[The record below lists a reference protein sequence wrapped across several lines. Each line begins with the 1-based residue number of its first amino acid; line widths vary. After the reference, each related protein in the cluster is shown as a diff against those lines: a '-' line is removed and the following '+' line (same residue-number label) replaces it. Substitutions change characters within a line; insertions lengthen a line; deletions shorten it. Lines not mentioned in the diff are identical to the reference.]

1 MAKRDYYEVLGV
13 SKDASEAEIKSAYR
27 KKAKECHPDLHPND
41 KNAEERFKELNEA
54 NEVLSD
60 PEKRK
65 RYDQFGF
72 DGPQMGGGS
81 GGAGGFDFSGFGGMG
96 GFESI
101 FDTFFGGM
109 GGSARRAGPV
119 QGNDLQHRIT
129 ITFEEAAF
137 GCEKSVDFFRNENC
151 DACGG
156 TGAQAGT
163 QPQTCPTCKGSG
175 QVRTGGGFMVT
186 VRTCP
191 TCHGEG
197 KIIKDRC
204 QTCGGTGRVRRK
216 RSLKLRIPAGIQDG
230 VSLVKRGEG
239 EPGMRGGP
247 AGDLYITVTV
257 KPHRLFKRDGNN
269 ILLDMPISITQA
281 ALGAEID
288 VPTLE
293 KPVKQR
299 IPEGTQT
306 GTQFR
311 IKGQGIPSLKNGLKG
326 DLILTVHVEVPRK
339 LNERQKDLLRQLEQS
354 LGGKEYEGRKTFAD
368 KIKEIFNNCSKSPRR
383 QAPWALLDPRRCG
396 GALPWNG
403 WKRWSIPPPL
413 GATWSAMK

>member
-13 SKDASEAEIKSAYR
+13 PKNATDAEIKTAYR

-60 PEKRK
+60 AEKRS

-72 DGPQMGGGS
+72 DGPQMGGG
-81 GGAGGFDFSGFGGMG
+81 AGGFDFNGFGGMG

-101 FDTFFGGM
+101 FDSFFGGGM
-109 GGSARRAGPV
+109 GGAGRRNGPM
-119 QGNDLQHRIT
+119 QGNDLQHRLSIS
-129 ITFEEAAF
+129 FEEAAF
-137 GCEKSVDFFRNENC
+137 GCEKVIDFFREEAC
-151 DACGG
+151 ATCGG
-156 TGAQAGT
+156 SGAKPGT

-191 TCHGEG
+191 TCRGEG
-197 KIIKDRC
+197 KIVKDKC
-204 QTCGGTGRVRRK
+204 SNCNGTGRVRKK
-216 RSLKLRIPAGIQDG
+216 RTITLRIPAGITDG
-230 VSLVKRGEG
+230 ASLVKRGEG
-239 EPGMRGGP
+239 EPGLRGGP
-247 AGDLYITVTV
+247 AGDLYIVISV
-257 KPHRLFKRDGNN
+257 KPHRLFKREGNN
-269 ILLDMPISITQA
+269 ILLDMPISFTQA

-288 VPTLE
+288 IPTLE

-311 IKGQGIPSLKNGLKG
+311 IKGQGIPSLKTGVKG
-326 DLILTVHVEVPRK
+326 DLLLNVTVETPRR
-339 LNERQKDLLRQLEQS
+339 LNEKQKELLRQLDAS
-354 LGGKEYEGRKTFAD
+354 MTGKEYEGNKSFAEKLRD
-368 KIKEIFNNCSKSPRR
+368 IFNN
-383 QAPWALLDPRRCG
+383 
-396 GALPWNG
+396 
-403 WKRWSIPPPL
+403 
-413 GATWSAMK
+413 

>member
-1 MAKRDYYEVLGV
+1 MSFLAKRDYYEVLGV
-13 SKDASEAEIKSAYR
+13 SRDASEAEIKSAYR

-151 DACGG
+151 DVCGG
-156 TGAQAGT
+156 TGAKPGT

-368 KIKEIFNNCSKSPRR
+368 KIKEIFNN
-383 QAPWALLDPRRCG
+383 
-396 GALPWNG
+396 
-403 WKRWSIPPPL
+403 
-413 GATWSAMK
+413 

>member
-1 MAKRDYYEVLGV
+1 MAKRDYYEVLGI
-13 SKDASEAEIKSAYR
+13 SKNATDTDIKSAYR

-60 PEKRK
+60 PDKRA

-72 DGPQMGGGS
+72 DAPPMGGS
-81 GGAGGFDFSGFGGMG
+81 GGFDFSGFGGGGMG

-101 FDTFFGGM
+101 FDTFFGGGM
-109 GGSARRAGPV
+109 GGSARRNGPV
-119 QGNDLQHRIT
+119 QGNDLQHRLSL
-129 ITFEEAAF
+129 TFEEAAF
-137 GCEKSVDFFRNENC
+137 GCEKVIDFFRDEGC
-151 DACGG
+151 PTCSGS
-156 TGAQAGT
+156 GAKPGT
-163 QPQTCPTCKGSG
+163 QPQTCPACKGSG

-197 KIIKDRC
+197 KIVKDKC
-204 QTCGGTGRVRRK
+204 TNCNGTGHVRKK
-216 RSLKLRIPAGIQDG
+216 RTLTLRIPAGIQDG

-239 EPGMRGGP
+239 EPGLRGGP
-247 AGDLYITVTV
+247 AGDLYITVSV
-257 KPHRLFKRDGNN
+257 KPHKLFKRDGNN
-269 ILLDMPISITQA
+269 LLLEMPISFTHA

-293 KPVKQR
+293 KPVKHR

-311 IKGQGIPSLKNGLKG
+311 IKGQGIPSLKTGTKG
-326 DLILTVHVEVPRK
+326 DLLLTVTVETPRK
-339 LNERQKDLLRQLEQS
+339 LSEKQKELLRQFDKTLT
-354 LGGKEYEGRKTFAD
+354 GKEYESNKSFAD
-368 KIKEIFNNCSKSPRR
+368 KLRELFNN
-383 QAPWALLDPRRCG
+383 
-396 GALPWNG
+396 
-403 WKRWSIPPPL
+403 
-413 GATWSAMK
+413 

>member
-13 SKDASEAEIKSAYR
+13 SRDASEAEIKSAYR

-151 DACGG
+151 DVCGG
-156 TGAQAGT
+156 TGAKPGT

-239 EPGMRGGP
+239 APGMRGGP

-368 KIKEIFNNCSKSPRR
+368 KIKEIFNN
-383 QAPWALLDPRRCG
+383 
-396 GALPWNG
+396 
-403 WKRWSIPPPL
+403 
-413 GATWSAMK
+413 

>member
-156 TGAQAGT
+156 TGAKPGT

-191 TCHGEG
+191 ICHGEG

-368 KIKEIFNNCSKSPRR
+368 KIKEIFNN
-383 QAPWALLDPRRCG
+383 
-396 GALPWNG
+396 
-403 WKRWSIPPPL
+403 
-413 GATWSAMK
+413 

>member
-13 SKDASEAEIKSAYR
+13 GKTASDAEIKSAYR

-72 DGPQMGGGS
+72 DAPQMGGD
-81 GGAGGFDFSGFGGMG
+81 GGFDFSGFGGMG

-101 FDTFFGGM
+101 FDSFFGGGM
-109 GGSARRAGPV
+109 GGSGRRAGPT
-119 QGNDLQHRIT
+119 QGNDVQYRVS

-137 GCEKSVDFFRNENC
+137 GCEKSIDFFRNEHC
-151 DACGG
+151 DTCGG
-156 TGAQAGT
+156 SGAKPGT

-191 TCHGEG
+191 ACHGEG
-197 KIIKDRC
+197 KIIKDKC
-204 QTCGGTGRVRRK
+204 QSCSGTGRVRRK
-216 RSLKLRIPAGIQDG
+216 RTLKVRIPAGVQDG
-230 VSLVKRGEG
+230 ISLVKRGEG

-247 AGDLYITVTV
+247 AGDLYITVSV
-257 KPHRLFKRDGNN
+257 KPHKLFKRDGNN

-306 GTQFR
+306 GTEFR

-326 DLILTVHVEVPRK
+326 DLILKVHVEVPRK
-339 LNERQKDLLRQLEQS
+339 LNEKQKNLLRELEQS

-368 KIKEIFNNCSKSPRR
+368 KIKEIFNN
-383 QAPWALLDPRRCG
+383 
-396 GALPWNG
+396 
-403 WKRWSIPPPL
+403 
-413 GATWSAMK
+413 

>member
-1 MAKRDYYEVLGV
+1 MTQVV
-13 SKDASEAEIKSAYR
+13 
-27 KKAKECHPDLHPND
+27 N
-41 KNAEERFKELNEA
+41 
-54 NEVLSD
+54 
-60 PEKRK
+60 
-65 RYDQFGF
+65 
-72 DGPQMGGGS
+72 
-81 GGAGGFDFSGFGGMG
+81 
-96 GFESI
+96 
-101 FDTFFGGM
+101 TFFG
-109 GGSARRAGPV
+109 R
-119 QGNDLQHRIT
+119 
-129 ITFEEAAF
+129 
-137 GCEKSVDFFRNENC
+137 
-151 DACGG
+151 
-156 TGAQAGT
+156 T
-163 QPQTCPTCKGSG
+163 QTSQP
-175 QVRTGGGFMVT
+175 
-186 VRTCP
+186 CP

-368 KIKEIFNNCSKSPRR
+368 KIKEIFNN
-383 QAPWALLDPRRCG
+383 
-396 GALPWNG
+396 
-403 WKRWSIPPPL
+403 
-413 GATWSAMK
+413 

>member
-151 DACGG
+151 DVCGG
-156 TGAQAGT
+156 TGAKPGT

-204 QTCGGTGRVRRK
+204 QSCGGTGRVRRK

-368 KIKEIFNNCSKSPRR
+368 KIKEIFNN
-383 QAPWALLDPRRCG
+383 
-396 GALPWNG
+396 
-403 WKRWSIPPPL
+403 
-413 GATWSAMK
+413 